1 MIWIE
6 KSKDVNGSA
15 DFVME
20 INGAYRSPDFI
31 VGSTDVTAWVEQ
43 LRTTTVP
50 WLELRGRHV
59 AFSVQRE
66 RLLDMINDDPI
77 IAEKMPNTLEAW
89 DNAVETYYYNYY
101 SLQVGAQDFS
111 MRAPDFPERV
121 VLDVE
126 LLDNLY
132 IRNADYGVVALN
144 TNYLLNELASYQ
156 TLKSGNSV
164 AIFNA
169 LYRNY
174 SFRDIK
180 SPWWSEVSDAV
191 KAIPLYRMAEKGL
204 REDGYPMGPIFRKK
218 AVALRSNSPKHWHMQ
233 IPIVA
238 AGLYLI

>member
-1 MIWIE
+1 M
-6 KSKDVNGSA
+6 
-15 DFVME
+15 
-20 INGAYRSPDFI
+20 
-31 VGSTDVTAWVEQ
+31 
-43 LRTTTVP
+43 
-50 WLELRGRHV
+50 
-59 AFSVQRE
+59 
-66 RLLDMINDDPI
+66 
-77 IAEKMPNTLEAW
+77 
-89 DNAVETYYYNYY
+89 
-101 SLQVGAQDFS
+101 
-111 MRAPDFPERV
+111 
-121 VLDVE
+121 LDVE

-204 REDGYPMGPIFRKK
+204 REDGYPMGPISRKK

>member
-1 MIWIE
+1 M
-6 KSKDVNGSA
+6 
-15 DFVME
+15 
-20 INGAYRSPDFI
+20 
-31 VGSTDVTAWVEQ
+31 
-43 LRTTTVP
+43 
-50 WLELRGRHV
+50 
-59 AFSVQRE
+59 
-66 RLLDMINDDPI
+66 
-77 IAEKMPNTLEAW
+77 
-89 DNAVETYYYNYY
+89 
-101 SLQVGAQDFS
+101 QVGAQDCS

-180 SPWWSEVSDAV
+180 SPWWSEVSDA
-191 KAIPLYRMAEKGL
+191 
-204 REDGYPMGPIFRKK
+204 
-218 AVALRSNSPKHWHMQ
+218 ALRSNSPKHWHMQ